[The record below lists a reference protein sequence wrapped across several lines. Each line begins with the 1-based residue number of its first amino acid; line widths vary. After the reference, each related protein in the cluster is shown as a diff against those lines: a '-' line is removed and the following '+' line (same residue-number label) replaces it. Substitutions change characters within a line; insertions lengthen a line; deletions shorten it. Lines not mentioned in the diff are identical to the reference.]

1 MTLPDFPARW
11 QLSAPA
17 LLTETFSSRIWKA
30 RLGDGAFA
38 IVKDLKPFDDVED
51 ELRGAHYLSWRDGRG
66 AVRLIDSENNLMLL
80 EYAGERHLRDV
91 LDQDGDD
98 TATEI
103 AAAVLSE
110 LTAPS
115 DRPLPADL
123 QPLRARFESFFSK
136 AAADRTAGRMS
147 LYVEAAQIAEHLLAA
162 PRRLC
167 PLHGDLHHD
176 NIIEGPRGW
185 LAIDPKGVLGDP
197 AFDAANM
204 LYNPLERDDLCLD
217 PKRIAFMAEVFAKVL
232 DDDPRHILDHAIA
245 YGCLSAAWHA
255 ADGNAKGEE
264 RELSVASAIRAV
276 REKI

>member
-1 MTLPDFPARW
+1 MALPDFPARW
-11 QLSAPA
+11 RLRAPS
-17 LLTETFSSRIWKA
+17 LLTETFSSRIWKV
-30 RLGDGAFA
+30 RLDDDAFA
-38 IVKDLKPFDDVED
+38 IVKELKPFDDVED

-91 LDQDGDD
+91 LDQEGDD
-98 TATEI
+98 AATEI
-103 AAAVLSE
+103 AAAVLGE

-115 DRPLPADL
+115 NRPLSADL
-123 QPLRARFESFFSK
+123 QPLRARFESLFIK
-136 AAADRTAGRMS
+136 AAADRTS
-147 LYVEAAQIAEHLLAA
+147 LYVEAAETAERLLAT

-197 AFDAANM
+197 ASDAANM
-204 LYNPLERDDLCLD
+204 LFNPLERDDLCLD
-217 PKRIAFMAEVFAKVL
+217 PKRIAFMAEVFAKAL

-255 ADGNAKGEE
+255 ADGNAKDEA
-264 RELSVASAIRAV
+264 RELAVAAAIHSV
-276 REKI
+276 RERL

>member
-1 MTLPDFPARW
+1 
-11 QLSAPA
+11 
-17 LLTETFSSRIWKA
+17 
-30 RLGDGAFA
+30 
-38 IVKDLKPFDDVED
+38 
-51 ELRGAHYLSWRDGRG
+51 
-66 AVRLIDSENNLMLL
+66 MLL

-91 LDQDGDD
+91 LDRDGD
-98 TATEI
+98 
-103 AAAVLSE
+103 AAATDIAGAVLGE

-115 DRPLPADL
+115 DLPFPADL
-123 QPLRARFESFFSK
+123 QPLRERFTSLFAK
-136 AAADRTAGRMS
+136 AAADRSAKRMS
-147 LYVEAAQIAEHLLAA
+147 LYVEAAEIAERLLAA

-217 PKRIAFMAEVFAKVL
+217 PDRIAHMGEVFAKVL
-232 DDDPRHILDHAIA
+232 AEDPRHILDHAIA

-255 ADGNAKGEE
+255 ADGNTKDEA
-264 RELSVASAIRAV
+264 RELAVAAAISSVSGRM
-276 REKI
+276 

>member
-1 MTLPDFPARW
+1 LTLPEFPARW
-11 QLSAPA
+11 RLRAPT
-17 LLTETFSSRIWKA
+17 LLTETFSSRIWKV
-30 RLGDGAFA
+30 RLSAGADA

-51 ELRGAHYLSWRDGRG
+51 ELRGAHYLAWRDGRG
-66 AVRLIDSENNLMLL
+66 AVRLIDRESNFMLL
-80 EYAGERHLRDV
+80 EYAGERHLRAV
-91 LDQDGDD
+91 LDREGDD
-98 TATEI
+98 AATEI
-103 AAAVLSE
+103 AASVLGE

-115 DRPLPADL
+115 DQPFPADL
-123 QPLRARFESFFSK
+123 QPLRARFESLFSK
-136 AAADRTAGRMS
+136 AAADRAIGRTG
-147 LYVEAAQIAEHLLAA
+147 LYAEAAEIAERLVAE

-217 PKRIAFMAEVFAKVL
+217 PKRITHMAGVFARVL
-232 DDDPRHILDHAIA
+232 HVEPRHILDHAIA

-255 ADGNAKGEE
+255 ADGNAKDEA
-264 RELSVASAIRAV
+264 RELAIAEVIRSVR
-276 REKI
+276 